1 MRAGTSLSRLPQG
14 SNGLIDRLVRDQDY
28 VHKLHNRNYL
38 RIPKKGSFLKRYTI
52 LTIEFDYDTTLMKN
66 KNLIDRNQI
75 IKELQRV
82 ANEKKSNRITRSEFS
97 ANTGISSWQI
107 YQMFEGWREA
117 CQLAG
122 LEPNQQ
128 NIPIDNENLF
138 EEMSRVFLRCGEIC
152 TKTKFGKISKYSVDT
167 YKKHFGQ
174 WKEVLFAFRKW
185 LELKNGEFP
194 YINQLPLDANS
205 KAKASEE
212 PKGKITSEIRHWQSI
227 GATEYGSFLNFRGLQ
242 HAPLNEQGVVFLFG
256 MICSDLGF
264 VVETIRAEYPDCEA
278 KRLTDQKRDRWEKV
292 RVEFEFKSSS
302 FKVHGHKPE
311 LCDVIVCWE
320 HDWPDCPLEV
330 IELKSSIKYLKN
342 S

>member
-1 MRAGTSLSRLPQG
+1 MTP
-14 SNGLIDRLVRDQDY
+14 
-28 VHKLHNRNYL
+28 
-38 RIPKKGSFLKRYTI
+38 
-52 LTIEFDYDTTLMKN
+52 MKN

-82 ANEKKSNRITRSEFS
+82 ANEKKSDRVTRSEFS
-97 ANTGISSWQI
+97 AKTGISQWQI

-128 NIPIDNENLF
+128 NVPIGDDDLF
-138 EEMSRVFLRCGEIC
+138 GEMSRVFLNYGTIC
-152 TKTKFGKISKYSVDT
+152 TRTKFGKISKYSAET

-174 WKEVLFAFRKW
+174 WQEVLFAFRKW
-185 LELKNGEFP
+185 LEQKNEDFP
-194 YINQLPLDANS
+194 FINLLPLDANRRANTSQES
-205 KAKASEE
+205 KGQIA
-212 PKGKITSEIRHWQSI
+212 SEIRHWQSI
-227 GATEYGSFLNFRGLQ
+227 GATKYGSFLNFRGLQ

-256 MICSDLGF
+256 MTCSDLGF

-278 KRLTDQKRDRWEKV
+278 KRLTDEKRDRWEKV
-292 RVEFEFKSSS
+292 RVEFEYRSSS
-302 FKVHGHKPE
+302 FKDHGHKPE

-330 IELKSSIKYLKN
+330 VELKSSIKHLKDT
-342 S
+342 